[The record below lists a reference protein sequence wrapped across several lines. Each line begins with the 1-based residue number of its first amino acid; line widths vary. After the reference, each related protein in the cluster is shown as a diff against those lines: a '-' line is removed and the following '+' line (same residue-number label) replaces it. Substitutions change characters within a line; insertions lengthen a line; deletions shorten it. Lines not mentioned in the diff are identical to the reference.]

1 MAEDR
6 IEPKWLAMFEE
17 MFAGLTAVQPGE
29 TVAILSETQS
39 RRLLVDLAELALS
52 RLGADIFH
60 VVVPSPRVSA
70 PVELRSTGTCLAL
83 AGKPAVVD
91 ALASVKLVVD
101 LTVEGLLHAPER
113 KDILARGARIFMVS
127 NEHPQALERF
137 TIDPALQQRCVLG
150 AQMIT
155 KASAMHVTSAAGT
168 ELHVDLREV
177 VGRGSA
183 GMADK
188 PGMMGYWPAGLC
200 LCFPKPHSVNGR
212 LVLMPG
218 DANLTFKRY
227 LESRVVLT
235 VEDDHVVRVDGDGL
249 DAELMRSY
257 FEAWGSRDAY
267 AVSHVGWGMNPTARW
282 DTLVMYDRR
291 DLNCTEQRAF
301 AGNFLFSTGA
311 NEVAGRFTPCHFDI
325 PMRHCSL
332 RLDDEL
338 IVDRGVLQ
346 GALTR

>member
-29 TVAILSETQS
+29 PVAILSETQS
-39 RRLLVDLAELALS
+39 RRLAVDLSELALS
-52 RLGADIFH
+52 RLGADVFH
-60 VVVPSPRVSA
+60 VVVPSPRAAA

-83 AGKPAVVD
+83 AGKPHVVQ
-91 ALASVKLVVD
+91 ALAAAKLVVD
-101 LTVEGLLHAPER
+101 LTVEGLLHVPER
-113 KDILARGARIFMVS
+113 KDILAGGARIFMVS

-137 TIDPALQQRCVLG
+137 GIDRALQQRCVLG

-155 KASAMHVTSAAGT
+155 AASAMHVTSAAGT
-168 ELHVDLREV
+168 DLHVDLREV
-177 VGRGSA
+177 QGRGSA

-212 LVLMPG
+212 LVMMPG

-227 LESRVVLT
+227 FESRVVLT
-235 VEDDHVVRVDGDGL
+235 VEDDHVVKVEGEGL

-257 FEAWGSRDAY
+257 FEVWGSRDAY
-267 AVSHVGWGMNPTARW
+267 AVSHVGWGMNPAARW
-282 DTLVMYDRR
+282 DSMVMYDRR
-291 DLNCTEQRAF
+291 DINATEQRAF

-311 NEVAGRFTPCHFDI
+311 NEVAGRYTACHFDI
-325 PMRHCSL
+325 PMRHCSV
-332 RLDDEL
+332 RLDDRVVVE
-338 IVDRGVLQ
+338 RGVLQ
-346 GALTR
+346 APLAG